1 MIIQGSLQMSSEK
14 ILETSDFIDFIDS
27 SLEEVIRQADLPIKL
42 KNGNFRFQKYLVKKN
57 HQTDH
62 FDIIHLPTKNII
74 AHAFLKTTA
83 FIVVNKHK
91 RRQNFD
97 GVIGHDKEFLKNYAD
112 CQFFKYTIKH
122 SKEDVKRDS
131 ALHRFEICA
140 DKAMYYKEAIER
152 ELRAFMR

>member
-1 MIIQGSLQMSSEK
+1 MSSEK

-62 FDIIHLPTKNII
+62 FDIIHLPTKTII
-74 AHAFLKTTA
+74 ANA
-83 FIVVNKHK
+83 
-91 RRQNFD
+91 
-97 GVIGHDKEFLKNYAD
+97 FLKNYAD
-112 CQFFKYTIKH
+112 CQFFKYTIKN
-122 SKEDVKRDS
+122 SKEDIKRDS
-131 ALHRFEICA
+131 ALYRFEICA
-140 DKAMYYKEAIER
+140 DRAIYYKEVIER